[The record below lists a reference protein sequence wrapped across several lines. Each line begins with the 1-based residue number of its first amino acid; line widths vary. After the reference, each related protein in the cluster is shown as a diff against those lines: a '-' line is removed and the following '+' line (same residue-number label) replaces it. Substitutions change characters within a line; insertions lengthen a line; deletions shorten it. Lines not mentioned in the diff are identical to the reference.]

1 MASNKKKKQNHLM
14 IVSVVILLIVTASV
28 FYCIKAY
35 IDKQKNKEI
44 LITNTITMNYT
55 DDYNGL
61 IIPATSVYN
70 DTDGKLLNNKE
81 NIFDFVVNSKIKNPT
96 KTKYSLYLVKDKS
109 SIIPDSKVKI
119 YLESSNDNKFAN
131 PKQVLAPQI
140 YKESANSKTK
150 GMLLKQDTLSKNT
163 KIYYRLRIW
172 IDESYLAKNPN
183 DFFKASVNINAE

>member
-14 IVSVVILLIVTASV
+14 IVSVIILLVVTASV

-81 NIFDFVVNSKIKNPT
+81 NIFDFVVNSKIKNST

-119 YLESSNDNKFAN
+119 YLESSNDNIFIVYQS
-131 PKQVLAPQI
+131 PFVTRCS
-140 YKESANSKTK
+140 YNS
-150 GMLLKQDTLSKNT
+150 LL
-163 KIYYRLRIW
+163 
-172 IDESYLAKNPN
+172 
-183 DFFKASVNINAE
+183 